1 MRLVEIYFYF
11 FENDF
16 LTDGFLSFDKNDDR
30 RLLGKYISAGIVSR
44 ITKGHRFYA

>member
-11 FENDF
+11 FVV
-16 LTDGFLSFDKNDDR
+16 KNHTMRGVVKNGD
-30 RLLGKYISAGIVSR
+30 LHSVKLKYISAGIVSR